1 MKLTRLYVLYFSV
14 FLVISCKQKD
24 TWIYPEFLPI
34 TEALF
39 ASGHIEP
46 MGQLLLTSSNEGYL
60 QQSFVAES
68 DLVHAGEVLFALDY
82 HREKIEEQG
91 ALDNLYIARQN
102 AAPLSP
108 ALLKLSSD
116 LRVAQQKAVR
126 DSVQYFRLMQLYE
139 SQSVSLVDLENAR
152 LQYELDLN
160 TVKAIEE
167 NTKATKLSLQQSLIQ
182 AQTQYNASHASNQ
195 YYQLRS
201 PRRARV
207 YQVMKKEGELVRKG
221 EAVALLGNTD
231 SLIVMLLVDESG
243 ISKIK
248 EGQTVLVELN
258 TDKGKTYTAK
268 VSRIYPYFDSASQS
282 FKVEARFDEMVDHM
296 IAGTLLQA
304 NIIVAKKDNALLIP
318 RGCLSPGGKVTVK
331 RNGRSETVTPQTG
344 IVSTDWVEILSGLT
358 TEDRVLKTF

>member
-14 FLVISCKQKD
+14 FMVISCKQKD
-24 TWIYPEFLPI
+24 TWIHPEFSPI

-46 MGQLLLTSSNEGYL
+46 MGQFLLTSSSEGYL
-60 QQSFVAES
+60 QQSYVKES
-68 DLVHAGEVLFALDY
+68 DLVQTGEVLFALDY
-82 HREKIEEQG
+82 HRQKFEEEG
-91 ALDNLYIARQN
+91 ARDNLYIARQN
-102 AAPLSP
+102 ASPESP
-108 ALLKLSSD
+108 ALLKLKSD
-116 LRVAQQKAVR
+116 LQVAQQKAVR
-126 DSVQYFRLMQLYE
+126 DSVQYLRLKRLYE
-139 SQSVSLVDLENAR
+139 SQSVSLVDVENAR
-152 LQYELDLN
+152 LQYEQDLN
-160 TVKAIEE
+160 NVKAIHES
-167 NTKATKLSLQQSLIQ
+167 TKSTKLSLQQSLIQ
-182 AQTQYNASHASNQ
+182 AQTQYNTSRASNQ

-207 YQVMKKEGELVRKG
+207 YQLMKKEGELVRKG
-221 EAVALLGNTD
+221 ETVALLGNTD

-248 EGQTVLVELN
+248 ESQTVLIELN

-282 FKVEARFDEMVDHM
+282 FRVEALFDEVVDHM

-318 RGCLSPGGKVTVK
+318 RACLSPGGKVTVK
-331 RNGRSETVTPQTG
+331 RNGRSETVAPQTG

-358 TEDRVLKTF
+358 TDDEVLKTF

>member
-60 QQSFVAES
+60 QQSFVTES
-68 DLVHAGEVLFALDY
+68 DLVQAGEVLFALDY

-108 ALLKLSSD
+108 ALLKLNSD
-116 LRVAQQKAVR
+116 LRVAQQKAVL

-195 YYQLRS
+195 YYQ
-201 PRRARV
+201 P
-207 YQVMKKEGELVRKG
+207 
-221 EAVALLGNTD
+221 D

-304 NIIVAKKDNALLIP
+304 NIIVAKKDNALLMP

-331 RNGRSETVTPQTG
+331 RNGRSETVTPRTG

-358 TEDRVLKTF
+358 TEDQVLKTF